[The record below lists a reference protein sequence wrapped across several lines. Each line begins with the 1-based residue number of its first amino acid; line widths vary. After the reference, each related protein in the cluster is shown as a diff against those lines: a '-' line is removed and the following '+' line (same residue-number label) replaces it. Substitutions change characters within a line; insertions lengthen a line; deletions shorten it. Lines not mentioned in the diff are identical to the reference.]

1 MAGVVSTETKYYTG
15 CNGQVTSTI
24 QTTTYN
30 DGTVVK
36 KGNGW
41 TSTTDSS
48 GTTTTTRYNND
59 GTKTVTTS
67 TATSNQTGQNL
78 RDRGYPSSMDGYKP
92 AAATSGCPAV
102 KKTTTTTTPA
112 TSGCPAVKK
121 ATTTPT
127 SGCPAVRKPATPTS
141 GCPTVRKTT
150 TPGTGCPA
158 TPGVQNPQKPSETP
172 GGPGV
177 QNPGTPSEGT
187 EGLTNPGA
195 PTEGTITPVAP
206 VVTLLLSPEQLA
218 ENTRVLREASQSIKD
233 SWNEINTKQIAE
245 LENSWAGK
253 DAAAYIDKVRS
264 CDKKIVATCDAI
276 EILAKTFEKASN
288 KLNETQNE
296 LTNYVST
303 I

>member
-187 EGLTNPGA
+187 EWLTNPRA